1 MPTPLDDPNPNIT
14 ESPADTELTVLA
26 RRGGNDKV
34 IEKKVLLAQL
44 ATEEAGRLGIVLDD
58 AQIQTLADQYCRE
71 LGLTDPESVMAWLT
85 KAGLT
90 REEFHSAIADF
101 AAVLAVQS
109 HHHEHLGRRLELHR
123 RLLSA
128 RTRHLTE
135 KSSSR

>member
-1 MPTPLDDPNPNIT
+1 MPTRPNDPNADTT
-14 ESPADTELTVLA
+14 EPPADTELTVLA

-44 ATEEAGRLGIVLDD
+44 ATEEAVRLGIVLDD
-58 AQIQTLADQYCRE
+58 AQIQALADQYCRE
-71 LGLTDPESVMAWLT
+71 LGLLDTESIMAWLT

-90 REEFHSAIADF
+90 REEFHAAIADF

-109 HHHEHLGRRLELHR
+109 HHQERLGRRLELHR

-135 KSSSR
+135 KSSPR